1 MTDIGLSDPYE
12 EYVHN
17 QTVTHGQVLKP
28 SAYHKAE
35 RVAIDYLFRDIPL
48 NRGILD
54 VGCGIGQAM
63 AYLKEKGYEYVQGI
77 DLNEEKIFVA
87 QCFGMN
93 ALAGDVAKWQFRKRF
108 DVIYCSHTF
117 EHMLEPHRALWNLK
131 GHAFDGA
138 DFFFI
143 LPYPD
148 AGDPTAHLAS
158 FDLGTRNEDGGVAV
172 VRYFESRGLT
182 LIEKKMDDFREP
194 EIWLHFRYT
203 KIE

>member
-1 MTDIGLSDPYE
+1 MTNSVDDNFDYAD
-12 EYVHN
+12 YVAN
-17 QTVTHGQVLKP
+17 QTVVHGQVLKP

-35 RVAIDYLFRDIPL
+35 RKAIDYLFRDIPL
-48 NRGILD
+48 DKTILD

-63 AYLKEKGYEYVQGI
+63 AYLKDKGYEHVHGL
-77 DLNEEKIFVA
+77 DLNAEKIFVA
-87 QCFGMN
+87 HCFGMN
-93 ALAGDVAKWQFRKRF
+93 ARAGDVAQWQFRTRF
-108 DVIYCSHTF
+108 EVIYCSHTF
-117 EHMLEPHRALWNLK
+117 EHMFEPHRALWNLK
-131 GHAFDGA
+131 EHARDGA

-158 FDLGTRNEDGGVAV
+158 FDLGTRNEDGGAAV

-203 KIE
+203 KT